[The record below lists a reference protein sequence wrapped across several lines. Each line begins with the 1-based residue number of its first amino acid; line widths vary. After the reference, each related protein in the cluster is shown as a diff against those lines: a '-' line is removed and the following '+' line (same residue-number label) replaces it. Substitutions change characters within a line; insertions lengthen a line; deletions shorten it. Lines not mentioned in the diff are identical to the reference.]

1 MSAGGELKACPQCGE
16 CLAVSPCAEH
26 SGPGHRHAVLCG
38 RCRAL
43 LVLDGTTLRNP
54 TDAEFTAAMGSPVIQ
69 YTIAQLAEAHRQGM
83 FR

>member
-16 CLAVSPCAEH
+16 GLAVSPCAEH
-26 SGPGHRHAVLCG
+26 SEPGHRHAVLCV

-43 LVLDGTTLRNP
+43 LVIDGTTLRNP
-54 TDAEFTAAMGSPVIQ
+54 TDAEFTAAMGNSAIQ
-69 YTIAQLAEAHRQGM
+69 HGIAQLAEAHRQGM